1 MEVMVTE
8 EETPLLASLS
18 SASRTDSESEAVPE
32 RAWSR
37 LRLMSPVVA
46 PVGRRV

>member
-18 SASRTDSESEAVPE
+18 SASRTDSEAVPE